1 MPPEGPRPSA
11 SDNCGAKRIE
21 KRNGQ
26 PAPVAIGS
34 AIGTVWGTLP
44 TPTASEVG
52 FRTGP
57 NYPRDRKSR
66 VPKNNRPMP
75 NHASGHP
82 DALGPVTAG
91 VPPQLRAPRRLK
103 SKFAAA
109 AKPGVVETAAR
120 AEPEFSFQLKPADIA
135 RYLNRFVIG
144 QREAKKVLSV
154 ALCDHFQHV
163 RLTLAGKPAPFY
175 QKQNVLLL
183 GPTGVGK
190 THLIRSAAELIGVPF
205 VKADATKFSETGYV
219 GGDVDDLVRDLV
231 RRAGGDVSKAEHGII
246 YLDEVDKL
254 ATHGERGGRDV
265 SGRGVQTNL
274 LKLMEDG
281 DVPVVSPNDVTG
293 QLQNAMSAMRGG
305 GGPPAESINT
315 RHILFIVS
323 GAFSRM
329 AEIIHRRLG
338 ETRKPPKRAGDDLM
352 AQASTADLINF
363 GLEPEFI
370 GRLPV
375 RVACHG
381 LDADD
386 LFDVLRKSESSLIHQ
401 YERAFAAYGIRCEF
415 QDDGLRRLA
424 DLAATEQTG
433 ARGLMTICERVFRD
447 FKFKLPG
454 SRVKRFAVTA
464 RLVDAPGPELRRLLR
479 RHAR

>member
-1 MPPEGPRPSA
+1 MP
-11 SDNCGAKRIE
+11 D
-21 KRNGQ
+21 Q
-26 PAPVAIGS
+26 P
-34 AIGTVWGTLP
+34 
-44 TPTASEVG
+44 
-52 FRTGP
+52 
-57 NYPRDRKSR
+57 
-66 VPKNNRPMP
+66 
-75 NHASGHP
+75 SGHP

-91 VPPQLRAPRRLK
+91 IPTRFRAPRPTRDER
-103 SKFAAA
+103 AT
-109 AKPGVVETAAR
+109 KPGVTETAAPS
-120 AEPEFSFQLKPADIA
+120 ESFSFDLRPADIA

-144 QREAKKVLSV
+144 QTEAKKVLSV

-163 RLTLAGKPAPFY
+163 RLSLAGHPAPFY
-175 QKQNVLLL
+175 QKQNILLL

-231 RRAGGDVSKAEHGII
+231 RRASGDVKKASHGII

-254 ATHGERGGRDV
+254 ATRGESGGRDV

-281 DVPVVSPNDVTG
+281 DVPLVSPNDVNA
-293 QLQNAMSAMRGG
+293 QLQSAMSAMRGG
-305 GGPPAESINT
+305 GPAQPETINT

-323 GAFSRM
+323 GAFSGIADLIRQRLSSLSPSPFKPG
-329 AEIIHRRLG
+329 RRSPATPSIDALFQQV
-338 ETRKPPKRAGDDLM
+338 A
-352 AQASTADLINF
+352 TADLINF

-381 LDADD
+381 LDTDD
-386 LFDVLRKSESSLIHQ
+386 LFNVLRKSESSLLRQ
-401 YERAFAAYGIRCEF
+401 YERAFAAYGITCEF
-415 QDDGLRRLA
+415 RDDGIRRLA
-424 DLAATEQTG
+424 ELAVTENTG

-447 FKFKLPG
+447 FKFRLPSTSVRKLTID
-454 SRVKRFAVTA
+454 RAAVEDPKTT
-464 RLVDAPGPELRRLLR
+464 LKMLL
-479 RHAR
+479 H